1 MKPAAILDAMGQF
14 PVVAG
19 TAAGVLMGLN
29 PLASVLRVLI
39 EQRSRTRRFVLALE
53 NSDPRERPEIIAAC
67 GRLEALARPSQERWS
82 VLRRQGR
89 TRPAS
94 TAGAAMLRR

>member
-1 MKPAAILDAMGQF
+1 MTPAALLEALGQF

-29 PLASVLRVLI
+29 ALASVLRVLI

-67 GRLEALARPSQERWS
+67 GRLEASARPSRETE
-82 VLRRQGR
+82 G
-89 TRPAS
+89 TAS
-94 TAGAAMLRR
+94 AGPDSPCQHGGTGDA